1 MNENGLLVGINER
14 PKSIGRWIVL
24 ALQHVFAMF
33 GATVLVPLLTGLD
46 VGVALVASGIGT
58 LIYIALTKAK
68 VPVYLGSSFAYIPAI
83 SAAVLSNAGA
93 KTAYLGLMVV
103 GLIYAVIA
111 VIIRFVGS
119 AWLKKLLPPVVIGP
133 MIIIIGLSLAPVAIS
148 SAGLSGPND
157 TYYSP
162 VLLKGVE
169 HKTVS
174 ADSTTGAL
182 FYLDDNGVIEYIN
195 INSSFDGTFENGDR
209 VLAFESN
216 PNSPDNANLALN
228 QYVYEYNNGTFIKVN
243 SDGWKIPI
251 VAILTFLSVVFLSI
265 LAKGFLKIV
274 PFLVAIFIGYA
285 FSVLLGVV
293 DITSVFTGYQFFQV
307 PNFTF
312 IGSYSLDFSAV
323 LMFAPIAF
331 VTIAEHIGD
340 HVVLGQITG
349 KDFIDNPGL
358 QNTLMGDGIATF
370 VSAAIG
376 GPANTTYG
384 ENTGVIAITKVGS
397 VWVTGLAAV
406 FAISLGF
413 LGFIQAFIT
422 SIPWAV
428 IGGMTIVLYGL
439 IAANGVKVLIKDKT
453 DLGNMKNLIIVSTML
468 VIGLGGAILQITS
481 TSAFMGMSLAAVVG
495 IVLNYG
501 LNKLEI
507 LVKK

>member
-1 MNENGLLVGINER
+1 
-14 PKSIGRWIVL
+14 
-24 ALQHVFAMF
+24 
-33 GATVLVPLLTGLD
+33 
-46 VGVALVASGIGT
+46 
-58 LIYIALTKAK
+58 
-68 VPVYLGSSFAYIPAI
+68 
-83 SAAVLSNAGA
+83 
-93 KTAYLGLMVV
+93 
-103 GLIYAVIA
+103 
-111 VIIRFVGS
+111 
-119 AWLKKLLPPVVIGP
+119 

-148 SAGLSGPND
+148 SAGLSGSND

-162 VLLKGVE
+162 VLLKDVE
-169 HKTVS
+169 FKTEP
-174 ADSTTGAL
+174 ADTT
-182 FYLDDNGVIEYIN
+182 NGVVFFMTGDQLDYEVI
-195 INSSFDGTFENGDR
+195 SGTFSGTFEDGDR
-209 VLAFESN
+209 VLAYSSDPRLPEN
-216 PNSPDNANLALN
+216 NNLSVSK
-228 QYVYEYNNGTFIKVN
+228 YVYEYQDGDFVRVA

-251 VAILTFLSVVFLSI
+251 VAIITFLSVVFLSI

-274 PFLVAIFIGYA
+274 PFLVSIFIGYIFA
-285 FSVLLGVV
+285 VIFGVV
-293 DITSVFTGYQFFQV
+293 DITTVFEGYRFFQL

-312 IGSYSLDFSAV
+312 LGSYALDFSAV

-340 HVVLGQITG
+340 HVVLGEITG
-349 KDFIDNPGL
+349 NDFLAEPGL

-406 FAISLGF
+406 FAVLLGF
-413 LGFIQAFIT
+413 FGYIQAFIN

-439 IAANGVKVLIKDKT
+439 ISANGVKVLIKDKT
-453 DLGNMKNLIIVSTML
+453 DLGNMKNLVIVSTML

-495 IVLNYG
+495 IILNYG
-501 LNKLEI
+501 LNKLE
-507 LVKK
+507 LLKKNK

>member
-1 MNENGLLVGINER
+1 MNENGLIVGINEK
-14 PKSIGRWIVL
+14 PKSVGRWIVL

-58 LIYIALTKAK
+58 LIYIFFTKAK

-83 SAAVLSNAGA
+83 SAAVLSSAGA

-111 VIIRFVGS
+111 IIIRFVGS
-119 AWLKKLLPPVVIGP
+119 SWLKKLLPPVVIGP

-148 SAGLSGPND
+148 SAGLSGTND
-157 TYYSP
+157 SYYSP

-169 HKTVS
+169 YKTVD
-174 ADSTTGAL
+174 ANSTA
-182 FYLDDNGVIEYIN
+182 GVIFFMDGNVLDYDVL
-195 INSSFDGTFENGDR
+195 SGSFSGTFQNGDR
-209 VLAFESN
+209 VLAYRTDPRLPEN
-216 PNSPDNANLALN
+216 NNLSIN
-228 QYVYEYNNGTFIKVN
+228 TYVYEYQNGNFSLVQ
-243 SDGWKIPI
+243 SDGWKIPV
-251 VAILTFLSVVFLSI
+251 VAIITFLSVVLLSI

-274 PFLVAIFIGYA
+274 PFLVSIFIGYFFA
-285 FSVLLGVV
+285 VILGVV
-293 DITSVFTGYQFFQV
+293 DITTVFVGYSLLQI

-312 IGSYSLDFSAV
+312 LGSYALDFSAV

-340 HVVLGQITG
+340 HVVLGEITG
-349 KDFIDNPGL
+349 KDFLQEPGL

-406 FAISLGF
+406 FAILLGF
-413 LGFIQAFIT
+413 FGWIQAFIN

-439 IAANGVKVLIKDKT
+439 ISANGVKVLIKDKT
-453 DLGNMKNLIIVSTML
+453 DLGNMKNLVIVSTML

-495 IVLNYG
+495 IALNFG
-501 LNKLEI
+501 LNKIEHLF
-507 LVKK
+507 KK